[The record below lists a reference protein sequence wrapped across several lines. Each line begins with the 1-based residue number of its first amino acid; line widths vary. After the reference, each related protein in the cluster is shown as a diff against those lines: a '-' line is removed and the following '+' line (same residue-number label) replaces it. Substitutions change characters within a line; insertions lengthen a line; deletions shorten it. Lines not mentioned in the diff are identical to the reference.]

1 METSTIPPVSE
12 LKQNDKEEKINS
24 KRQKNI
30 KILKDDYLKCI
41 IYSINKLEEKN
52 TLNKDEEYN
61 KVQLEKEESIIKN
74 NNKYYE
80 DKTFEETVNFILDI
94 INKYEHRFSFRTFDK
109 MIEEIYTSQSSDYF
123 ISRILT
129 NPFEL
134 ITITRSP
141 ITFKQAYDIMIELKI
156 KISDELF
163 IDKWCID
170 TLNNN
175 NGSFYKVR
183 GKKEQDKYKKYTS
196 SNCFVKTWN
205 GLLWK
210 FCLEKKIPKET
221 YFTYLKILDKLLI
234 EHTDYKGVYG
244 IKQYI
249 ELEKNIGDE
258 LLDLYHEQTN
268 NIDNNKLNNII
279 EDYETKKRFKL
290 NNEQLNAIK
299 TCLTNKFSIID
310 GPPGTGKSTITEV
323 IIEWYNQSGLGDEI
337 CLAAPTGKAIK
348 GLLNNCK
355 NISDPRKCGTIHKC
369 LYNTFGKIK
378 SAKIFNKIH
387 KIIVDEASMI
397 DIFIFKSLIAWCKI
411 FNCGLILCGDID
423 QLPPVG
429 MGRPFECII
438 KSNIFPDN
446 ITNLIEIKRQDK
458 GKLKD
463 CILNIKKRNLTE
475 SDFDN
480 KSTIFIDHDFND
492 EEKTINIFN
501 DIIKAEGKDDIA
513 IITPQK
519 QEKAGVN
526 EMNTLLQVN
535 VFNQNENYKCG
546 NFKNNDLI
554 MRTENKYT
562 EDDIKVNGECG
573 RIYMEND
580 KEKKAKI
587 IYEYSAK
594 NLSPE
599 QISSEQEKNTEIIPY
614 EKISRILMLNYCNT
628 VHKYQGSQKPIIVF
642 ICSGQHS
649 ASLSWGSNRL
659 KLVYTAIS
667 RAQKK
672 LYVIGNKNLFFSV
685 QKCQEE
691 PFVSSFMTEFN
702 TYEF

>member
-1 METSTIPPVSE
+1 MEASTIPPVSE
-12 LKQNDKEEKINS
+12 LKRNDKEEKKNS

-41 IYSINKLEEKN
+41 IYSIKKIEEKTIIN
-52 TLNKDEEYN
+52 NDEEYN
-61 KVQLEKEESIIKN
+61 KFKLKEEKDIIEN

-80 DKTFEETVNFILDI
+80 DKTFEETINYILDI
-94 INKYEHRFSFRTFDK
+94 INKYEHRFSFRSFDK
-109 MIEEIYTSQSSDYF
+109 IIEEIYTSQSSDYF

-134 ITITRSP
+134 ITITRTP

-175 NGSFYKVR
+175 NGSFYKVK
-183 GKKEQDKYKKYTS
+183 GKKEQDKYKNYIS
-196 SNCFVKTWN
+196 SNCFTKTWN
-205 GLLWK
+205 GVLWK
-210 FCLEKKIPKET
+210 FCFEKKILEK
-221 YFTYLKILDKLLI
+221 YFTYLKILNKILI

-244 IKQYI
+244 IEKYI
-249 ELEKNIGDE
+249 EIEKKIGDD

-268 NIDNNKLNNII
+268 NIDNIKLNNII
-279 EDYETKKRFKL
+279 EDYERHKGFKL
-290 NNEQLNAIK
+290 NTEQLNAIK
-299 TCLTNKFSIID
+299 ISITNKFSIID

-323 IIEWYNQSGLGDEI
+323 IIEWYNQSGLGDLI

-355 NISDPRKCGTIHKC
+355 NIRDRSKCGTIHKC
-369 LYNTFGKIK
+369 IYSTFGKIRK
-378 SAKIFNKIH
+378 EKVFNKIH

-397 DIFIFKSLIAWCKI
+397 DIFIFQSLIFWCKI

-438 KSNIFPDN
+438 KSNIFVDN

-463 CILNIKKRNLTE
+463 CIVNIKKRNLTQ

-492 EEKTINIFN
+492 EKKTIDIFN
-501 DIIKAEGKDDIA
+501 NIIKTEGKDDIA

-526 EMNTLLQVN
+526 EMNILLQQN
-535 VFNQNENYKCG
+535 VFNQNEIDIVG

-562 EDDIKVNGECG
+562 DDDIKVNGECG
-573 RIYMEND
+573 RIYMEHD
-580 KEKKAKI
+580 KEKAQI

-599 QISSEQEKNTEIIPY
+599 QIISEQEKNTEVIPY

-672 LYVIGNKNLFFSV
+672 LYVVGDKHLFFNV
-685 QKCQEE
+685 QKCNEE
-691 PFVSSFMTEFN
+691 PFVSSFMIEFI

>member
-1 METSTIPPVSE
+1 MQASTIPPVFK
-12 LKQNDKEEKINS
+12 LNRIDKDEKKNS

-41 IYSINKLEEKN
+41 TYSIKKI
-52 TLNKDEEYN
+52 KDKITINENEEYN
-61 KVQLEKEESIIKN
+61 KVQLEEEEKIIEN
-74 NNKYYE
+74 NMKYYE

-94 INKYEHRFSFRTFDK
+94 INKYEHRFSFRSFDK

-175 NGSFYKVR
+175 NGSFYKVK
-183 GKKEQDKYKKYTS
+183 GKKEQDKYKNYTS
-196 SNCFVKTWN
+196 SNCFTKTWN
-205 GLLWK
+205 GVLWK

-221 YFTYLKILDKLLI
+221 YFAYLKILDKILI

-244 IKQYI
+244 IEKYI
-249 ELEKNIGDE
+249 EIEKKIGDD
-258 LLDLYHEQTN
+258 LLDLYHEKIYT
-268 NIDNNKLNNII
+268 IDDNKLNNII
-279 EDYETKKRFKL
+279 EDYERKKGFKL

-299 TCLTNKFSIID
+299 TSITNKFSIIE

-323 IIEWYNQSGLGDEI
+323 IIEWYNQSGLEI
-337 CLAAPTGKAIK
+337 SLAAPTGKAIK

-355 NISDPRKCGTIHKC
+355 NISDRNKCGTIHKC
-369 LYNTFGKIK
+369 IYNTFVKIRREK
-378 SAKIFNKIH
+378 VFNKIH

-397 DIFIFKSLIAWCKI
+397 DIFIFQSLIAWCKI

-438 KSNIFPDN
+438 KSNIFVDN

-492 EEKTINIFN
+492 EKKTIDMFN
-501 DIIKAEGKDDIA
+501 DIIKTEGKDDIA

-526 EMNTLLQVN
+526 EMNILLQQN
-535 VFNQNENYKCG
+535 VFNQNEIDIVG
-546 NFKNNDLI
+546 NFKNKDLI

-562 EDDIKVNGECG
+562 DDDIKVNGECG

-580 KEKKAKI
+580 KEEAQI
-587 IYEYSAK
+587 IYEFSAK

-599 QISSEQEKNTEIIPY
+599 QFEEERKKNTEVIPK
-614 EKISRILMLNYCNT
+614 EKVFRILMLNYCNT
-628 VHKYQGSQKPIIVF
+628 VHKYQGSQKPIVVF

-672 LYVIGNKNLFFSV
+672 LYVIGDKQVFFNV
-685 QKCQEE
+685 QKYQDE
-691 PFVSSFMTEFN
+691 PFVSSFMSEFI
-702 TYEF
+702 TYEL